1 MMKLEDCKVAFAA
14 VGLVGVLILASPT
27 LGLVLHL
34 PGGEKFSELWVLGS
48 SHMIENYPLNVKAG
62 EVCKVFLGVSNHMGS
77 LSYYVIK
84 VKFRNQ
90 TEPLP
95 DSEAGIA
102 SPLPALYEYH
112 VVIPDGESW
121 ETKLT
126 FSVLNVSAFENR
138 CAVGLLKINNS
149 TFTVD
154 KMTLWDVN
162 RRGYYYQP
170 FFELWIYDGNL
181 GTFHFHNR
189 FVNFWL
195 NVTV

>member
-1 MMKLEDCKVAFAA
+1 MLSIEDYRSLFVIIGF
-14 VGLVGVLILASPT
+14 VGILLFASPT
-27 LGLVLHL
+27 LALLLHF
-34 PGGEKFSELWVLGS
+34 PSGESFSELWVLGS

-95 DSEAGIA
+95 DSEAGIT
-102 SPLPALYEYH
+102 SPLPALYEYQ

-138 CAVGLLKINNS
+138 CVVGLLKINNS

-154 KMTLWDVN
+154 KMTSWDVN
-162 RRGYYYQP
+162 RTGYYYQP
-170 FFELWIYDGNL
+170 FFELWIYDVNL